1 MRSSAGRSAVTAAAL
16 LGVAA
21 FTAACGP
28 KAHHAAGSGTK
39 TAAPATAPASSA
51 APSPTGAAPASP
63 SASASA
69 QPSGAAAGCA
79 SSALK
84 VSVNVAQAGAA
95 AGSIYYPIVF
105 TNTSSASCTM
115 FGYPGVSFAAS
126 SGGARI
132 GRAARR
138 EPAPPPSTVSLA
150 PGGVA
155 HATLQVGEAAN
166 YPAARCQ
173 PVQAHWLKIY
183 PPNQFAP
190 IFARFSAQACS
201 AMLPRHGGQLAV
213 FVVRPGPG
221 KAGQGP

>member
-1 MRSSAGRSAVTAAAL
+1 MRSSAARSAVAAAAL

-28 KAHHAAGSGTK
+28 KAHQAAGSGTK
-39 TAAPATAPASSA
+39 PASPATAPASSA
-51 APSPTGAAPASP
+51 ASSPTAAAPASP

-69 QPSGAAAGCA
+69 AATGCA

-84 VSVNVAQAGAA
+84 ASVNVTQVGAA
-95 AGSIYYPIVF
+95 AGSFYYPIVF
-105 TNTSSASCTM
+105 TNTSNTSCTM

-126 SGGARI
+126 DGGARI

-138 EPAPPPSTVSLA
+138 EPAPPPSMVTLA

-166 YPAARCQ
+166 YGPAQCK

-190 IFARFSAQACS
+190 IYAHFSTQACS

-213 FVVRPGPG
+213 FVVRPGAG
-221 KAGQGP
+221 KAGQAP